1 MTISAEQLLA
11 ALRNNAE
18 DGHTIDK
25 NGNRWQSVYLDNAT
39 GDLGLSGRRIGGL
52 LAALS
57 RAGLYR
63 PIDGTAFGDVLM
75 SDNTSKSK
83 E

>member
-1 MTISAEQLLA
+1 MVTPEQLLA

-25 NGNRWQSVYLDNAT
+25 DGNRWQSVYLDNAT
-39 GDLGLSGRRIGGL
+39 RDLNLTGRKIGGL

-75 SDNTSKSK
+75 PKDSK